1 LSQNSNFTE
10 EEQAKLVAMRIQA
23 KQPKNYGYY
32 RVGAIRGIGGGK
44 KLTPSMNTHLHEV
57 GNVLALF
64 PAC

>member
-1 LSQNSNFTE
+1 
-10 EEQAKLVAMRIQA
+10 MRIQA

-44 KLTPSMNTHLHEV
+44 KLTPSMNTQLHEV